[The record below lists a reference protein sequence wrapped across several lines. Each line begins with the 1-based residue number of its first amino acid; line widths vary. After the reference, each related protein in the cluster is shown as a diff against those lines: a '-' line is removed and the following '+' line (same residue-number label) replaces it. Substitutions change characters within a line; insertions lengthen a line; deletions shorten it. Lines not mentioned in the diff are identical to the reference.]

1 MIELAIVVAF
11 IAGLAVG
18 FAIKKGKP
26 AQTTGGP
33 KSGGGP
39 GEEQDGGGP

>member
-1 MIELAIVVAF
+1 MIELAVVASF

-18 FAIKKGKP
+18 MAVKKCKP
-26 AQTTGGP
+26 ESPTVKP